1 MGTIRTYNKGEC
13 RTMDEDDLQAI
24 TRLAVTSLNEYKG
37 APAKY
42 ENSPTGLAA
51 FMQKSSDFFEYCNE
65 INCDL
70 EPEKRII
77 PDIENWC
84 LYLGIVRST
93 LHEYG
98 KRGEAWKNAIDMV
111 KTAIMSAKKQLAMR
125 GKIPQMIAVFDWT
138 NNHQY
143 LNTSEFRLVA
153 ETSPTTDTP
162 RISESQLEQIADT
175 EIEPPQLPIDSPE

>member
-1 MGTIRTYNKGEC
+1 MGTIKTYNKGEC
-13 RTMDEDDLQAI
+13 LTLDGDDLQAI
-24 TRLAVTSLNEYKG
+24 TTLAVTCLKEHKG
-37 APAKY
+37 VPAKY
-42 ENSPTGLAA
+42 PNSPQGLDD
-51 FMQKSSDFFEYCNE
+51 FMQRSQSFFEYCNA
-65 INCDL
+65 INADL

-98 KRGEAWKNAIDMV
+98 KRSETWRNAIDMV

-138 NNHQY
+138 NNHSY

-153 ETSPTTDTP
+153 EQPEAATPPALPTAELA
-162 RISESQLEQIADT
+162 RIAGNDE
-175 EIEPPQLPIDSPE
+175 PQLPEFPE